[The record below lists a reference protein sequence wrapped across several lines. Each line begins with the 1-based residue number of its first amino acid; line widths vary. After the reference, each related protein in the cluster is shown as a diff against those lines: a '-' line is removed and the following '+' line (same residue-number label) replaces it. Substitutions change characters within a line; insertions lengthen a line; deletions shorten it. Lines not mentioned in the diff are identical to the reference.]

1 MALTKGKKGYTIPM
15 DLEAL
20 TIGQAQD
27 IYKALAEDEDY
38 RQFLS
43 GAEEEHWSHEL
54 LVYARKATRIMA
66 MLAGVDMSA
75 VEFLRDD
82 EVVNIAPQFE
92 FGVLRPLYHFGVYQ
106 PKEFEK
112 FEFEGV
118 EYRMPLSIND
128 GFGGVMPMAEVTAE
142 EWAESN
148 DLRIASSNP
157 IEYAHLIVA
166 ILCRP
171 EGEKYNERVARER
184 AEQFK
189 QLPCSLAFDV
199 FFLQV
204 CSYEYYSRSY
214 RATFA
219 PPKSG
224 GRGKGGESSFGQWKQ
239 RLFFAAS
246 DSNGGVLP
254 CELARVKQWSVG
266 EFLELLEYKLEEAEN
281 RAK

>member
-1 MALTKGKKGYTIPM
+1 MKTIKVTINDEGKMALTKGKNGYTIPM

-27 IYKALAEDEDY
+27 IFKALAEDEDY
-38 RQFLS
+38 IQFLS
-43 GAEEEHWSHEL
+43 GAEEEHWSSDL
-54 LVYARKATRIMA
+54 LVYARKATHIMA
-66 MLAGVDMSA
+66 MLGGLDMSA

-92 FGVLRPLYHFGVYQ
+92 FGVLRPLYHFGAYQ

-148 DLRIASSNP
+148 DLRIASNNP

-184 AEQFK
+184 AEKFK

-199 FFLQV
+199 FFCKFVRMSTIL
-204 CSYEYYSRSY
+204 
-214 RATFA
+214 ALT
-219 PPKSG
+219 
-224 GRGKGGESSFGQWKQ
+224 GQH
-239 RLFFAAS
+239 
-246 DSNGGVLP
+246 
-254 CELARVKQWSVG
+254 
-266 EFLELLEYKLEEAEN
+266 LLHLKAKAEAEEES
-281 RAK
+281 RALDNGSNDYSTQPAIATEDSCQANLQE

>member
-20 TIGQAQD
+20 TIGQAQE
-27 IYKALAEDEDY
+27 IYQANAEDEDY
-38 RQFLS
+38 IQFLS
-43 GAEEEHWSHEL
+43 GATEEHWSSDL

-66 MLAGVDMSA
+66 MLGGFDVSA

-92 FGVLRPLYHFGVYQ
+92 MGVLRPLYHFGVYQ

-148 DLRIASSNP
+148 DLRIASNNP

-171 EGEKYNERVARER
+171 EGEKYNESVARER
-184 AEQFK
+184 AEKFK

-199 FFLQV
+199 FFCKFV
-204 CSYEYYSRSY
+204 RMS
-214 RATFA
+214 TFLA
-219 PPKSG
+219 LT
-224 GRGKGGESSFGQWKQ
+224 GQHLRHLKAKAVAEAEH
-239 RLFFAAS
+239 RAS
-246 DSNGGVLP
+246 DNGNNDSSSQQATP
-254 CELARVKQWSVG
+254 TEESCRVNSQ
-266 EFLELLEYKLEEAEN
+266 E
-281 RAK
+281 

>member
-1 MALTKGKKGYTIPM
+1 MKTIRVTIDKEGKMDLTKGKKGYTIPM

-20 TIGQAQD
+20 TIGQAQE
-27 IYKALAEDEDY
+27 IYRANAEDEDY
-38 RQFLS
+38 IQFLS
-43 GAEEEHWSHEL
+43 GATEEHWSNDL

-66 MLAGVDMSA
+66 MLGGFDVSA

-92 FGVLRPLYHFGVYQ
+92 MGVLRPLYHFGVYQ

-148 DLRIASSNP
+148 DLRIASNNP

-171 EGEKYNERVARER
+171 EGEKYNESVARER
-184 AEQFK
+184 AEKFK

-199 FFLQV
+199 FF
-204 CSYEYYSRSY
+204 CKFARMS
-214 RATFA
+214 TFLA
-219 PPKSG
+219 LT
-224 GRGKGGESSFGQWKQ
+224 GQHLRHLKAKAVAEAEH
-239 RLFFAAS
+239 RAS
-246 DSNGGVLP
+246 DNGSSDYSSQQATP
-254 CELARVKQWSVG
+254 M
-266 EFLELLEYKLEEAEN
+266 EESCQASSQG
-281 RAK
+281 